1 MISGS
6 LPWRSAS
13 RRIPHVPPMDTIW
26 KSRNCNAWI
35 TGGKFDSARNR
46 SVSRRSH
53 RRGISTWPA
62 RVGRQAASTDRGNRS
77 GFRKLMLLRPQ
88 ADLLVDEEGRLGMDF
103 IGRYEH
109 LQDSFARVCRR
120 IGIPEQRLAVVNATA
135 HRPWEDC
142 CDTELRRLVARF
154 YRRDFEMPGCPL
166 WIPSRN
172 APAVRRIPRPARR
185 G

>member
-1 MISGS
+1 
-6 LPWRSAS
+6 
-13 RRIPHVPPMDTIW
+13 
-26 KSRNCNAWI
+26 
-35 TGGKFDSARNR
+35 
-46 SVSRRSH
+46 
-53 RRGISTWPA
+53 
-62 RVGRQAASTDRGNRS
+62 
-77 GFRKLMLLRPQ
+77 MLLRPQ

-109 LQDSFARVCRR
+109 PQDSFARVCRR

-142 CDTELRRLVARF
+142 YDAELRRLVARF
-154 YRRDFEMPGCPL
+154 YRRDFEMPGRPL

-185 G
+185 R